1 MLGPGLQRVI
11 TIKGQVRSQQSEMSF
26 QDQATRILSEAN
38 WHQNIS
44 RLKSSITTHLLQRI
58 SQRLHKI
65 TSLIPTKNKKSHRTP
80 PLLSTS
86 LALPRSPYH
95 RELLIGQTSHVFGHA
110 LQHNAVLHDIGQ
122 RGTQTAR
129 IVCSMV
135 IPMSTIHN
143 SLQQLP
149 ATLIAWSMCI
159 VYVT

>member
-26 QDQATRILSEAN
+26 LLSEAN

-65 TSLIPTKNKKSHRTP
+65 TSLIPTKNKNHIEPP

-95 RELLIGQTSHVFGHA
+95 RELRLIGQTSHVFGHA